1 MASVNVNGINLV
13 YEETGSGFPVILLHG
28 FPFNRSLWTDQVEVL
43 KRSFRVITPDLRGFG
58 ESSLDGDV
66 SRMDDMAGDTA
77 ALMDHLEIDRA
88 VIGGLSMGGYVT
100 FSFYRMFPLRVRA
113 LILADTRPQ
122 VDSEE
127 ARKIRY
133 EQAEKVKA
141 GGMKA
146 IVDGFLEKLL
156 GEETAKTKPA
166 EVARI
171 KEMMLSVRPEGAA
184 AALLGMAERRDHTS
198 LLSKI
203 IAPTLIVVGTE
214 DKIVSF
220 SDADMMHRE
229 IRGSHLEKLEG
240 SGHVS
245 NIEQR
250 DEFNRA
256 LVSFLDSLQP

>member
-1 MASVNVNGINLV
+1 
-13 YEETGSGFPVILLHG
+13 VILLHG
-28 FPFNRSLWTDQVEVL
+28 FPFNRTLWTDQVEAL
-43 KRSFRVITPDLRGFG
+43 KHSFRVITPDLRGFG
-58 ESSLDGDV
+58 DSSLDGEV
-66 SRMDDMAGDTA
+66 SRMDDMARDIAGLTE
-77 ALMDHLEIDRA
+77 HLEIDRA

-122 VDSEE
+122 ADTEE
-127 ARKIRY
+127 SRKIRY
-133 EQAEKVKA
+133 EQAQKVKA
-141 GGMKA
+141 GGMEA

-156 GEETAKTKPA
+156 GEETAKNKPA

-171 KEMMLSVRPEGAA
+171 NEMMLSLSPEGAA
-184 AALLGMAERRDHTS
+184 AALLGAAERRDHTS
-198 LLSKI
+198 LLPRI
-203 IAPTLIVVGTE
+203 MAPTLIVVGTE
-214 DKIVSF
+214 DKVVSL

-256 LVSFLDSLQP
+256 LMSFLDSLQP